1 MSFLRWFSKKPTPVN
16 HLAVV
21 GAARSSTGQSATA
34 LVPQASKSARPALDA
49 GAASSPVIEEY
60 KVKRHARREQL
71 YVAIR
76 ESMTRAGMLS
86 ASYKFKVL
94 SLDQNG
100 NQFLVMMD
108 VAQELGASAAKLSQT
123 EEALVHTAKAV
134 YAITVTA
141 VYWRVDR
148 KAAADP
154 VASPVAAVS
163 ARQAAALPVAAPA
176 VVDDF
181 EKTQANPPVV
191 DAKRR
196 HDSLLEEEVAA
207 FKRALAAAPGT
218 RVAAVT
224 ANTAVTAVALPVAD
238 AASKAR
244 NGSQS
249 YTLMT
254 GFEDTEIPDSPA
266 MPALSAT
273 QYGELN

>member
-21 GAARSSTGQSATA
+21 GAARSSTGQLATV
-34 LVPQASKSARPALDA
+34 LVSQASKSARPALNS

-71 YVAIR
+71 YVTIR

-108 VAQELGASAAKLSQT
+108 VAQELGASAEKLSQT

-148 KAAADP
+148 KSAANP
-154 VASPVAAVS
+154 VASLVNSVS

-176 VVDDF
+176 VADDF
-181 EKTQANPPVV
+181 EKRQANPPVV
-191 DAKRR
+191 DAKHR

-207 FKRALAAAPGT
+207 FKRSLAAAPGT

-224 ANTAVTAVALPVAD
+224 AIALPVAD

-244 NGSQS
+244 NASRP

>member
-60 KVKRHARREQL
+60 RVKRHARREQL

-86 ASYKFKVL
+86 ASYRFKVL

-163 ARQAAALPVAAPA
+163 ARQAAAVPVAAPA

-191 DAKRR
+191 DVKRR

-224 ANTAVTAVALPVAD
+224 SVTAIALPVAD

>member
-21 GAARSSTGQSATA
+21 GAARSSTGQPATA
-34 LVPQASKSARPALDA
+34 LVSQASKSARPALNA

-148 KAAADP
+148 KSAADP
-154 VASPVAAVS
+154 VALPVAAVS
-163 ARQAAALPVAAPA
+163 ARQAAAVPVAAPA

-224 ANTAVTAVALPVAD
+224 AVTAITLPVAD